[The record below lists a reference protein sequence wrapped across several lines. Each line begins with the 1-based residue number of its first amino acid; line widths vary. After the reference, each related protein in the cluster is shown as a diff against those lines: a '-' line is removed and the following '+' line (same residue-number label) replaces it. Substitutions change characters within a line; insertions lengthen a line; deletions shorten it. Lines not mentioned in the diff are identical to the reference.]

1 MIDFGSLDNGKATG
15 KEWHGRS
22 YPKYD
27 SAIHIPIL
35 KEIFGNGGGVA
46 AFLSACQI
54 SKVTFYEWI
63 KKYEEFNTQYEL
75 SLSEGKA
82 AWELMPLELAKS
94 GRSIPYA
101 YWIMMMRQRYKEIP
115 IQLQEAEKDTTESRT
130 KAAWK
135 SLRDGGITPQ
145 EYNQIASGLATE
157 SRIAEVE
164 LKKEE
169 LDHVKESDKLSAEM
183 TDEALRAY
191 MLVKSGKGKVIA
203 IDDE

>member
-15 KEWHGRS
+15 KEWHGTGHPQ
-22 YPKYD
+22 YNPE
-27 SAIHIPIL
+27 IHLPML
-35 KEIFGNGGGVA
+35 REIFGNGGGVA
-46 AFLSACQI
+46 AFLTACQI
-54 SKVTFYEWI
+54 AKATFYTWLQNHQ
-63 KKYEEFNTQYEL
+63 EFKHQYDL
-75 SLSEGKA
+75 AISEGSA

-94 GRSIPYA
+94 GKTLPHA
-101 YWIMMMRQRYKEIP
+101 YWVMIMRQRYKYSA

-130 KAAWK
+130 KAAWQ

-191 MLVKSGKGKVIA
+191 MLVKSGKGKVLLI
-203 IDDE
+203 EGE